1 MNANVK
7 DSVRERVCQPLLI
20 LSGSQVR
27 AARALLRWEQAD
39 LAKAAGVSLPTVHR
53 IEKLGP
59 QRCLVCNLYKVQ
71 EALVAAGI
79 TFIGEGRDVGEGGFG
94 VRLQIA

>member
-1 MNANVK
+1 MN
-7 DSVRERVCQPLLI
+7 DSPNTPAKERVCQPLQI
-20 LSGSQVR
+20 LSGTQVR

-71 EALVAAGI
+71 EALIAAGI
-79 TFIGEGRDVGEGGFG
+79 VFIGDGPYDGGGGFG
-94 VRLQIA
+94 VRLQS

>member
-1 MNANVK
+1 MNDNLNESLK
-7 DSVRERVCQPLLI
+7 VCQPLLI
-20 LSGSQVR
+20 LSGTQVR

-71 EALVAAGI
+71 EALIAGGI
-79 TFIGEGRDVGEGGFG
+79 VFIGEGHYAGPGGFG
-94 VRLQIA
+94 VRLQA